1 MITNEVGR
9 SKWSGCF
16 HSMQHYCHESCG
28 SSQALIPTTS
38 ASIVSQIWTTYRKDL
53 IKISS
58 IEYWCR
64 AMVYISIGKCLAYDD
79 VFIFKKTF
87 HFNHF
92 ESLTS
97 YPTSLQWFCIIAA
110 VIAQVI
116 VIVVIVIVIAAEW
129 VAVIVDI
136 VLGSSAAVLIILIMV
151 VEVVE
156 FKELVGIIVV
166 LTL

>member
-16 HSMQHYCHESCG
+16 HSMQRYCHESCG

-38 ASIVSQIWTTYRKDL
+38 ASIVSQIWITYRKDL
-53 IKISS
+53 IKINL

-116 VIVVIVIVIAAEW
+116 VIVIVIAAEW

-166 LTL
+166 LIL

>member
-16 HSMQHYCHESCG
+16 HSMQHYCHEYCG

-116 VIVVIVIVIAAEW
+116 VIVIVIAAEW

-166 LTL
+166 LIL